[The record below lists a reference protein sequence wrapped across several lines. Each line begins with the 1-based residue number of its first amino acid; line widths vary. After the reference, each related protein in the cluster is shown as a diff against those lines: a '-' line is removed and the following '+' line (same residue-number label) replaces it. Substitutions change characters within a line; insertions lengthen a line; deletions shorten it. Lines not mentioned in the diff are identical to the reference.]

1 MILRINSKITID
13 TYEII
18 FLKSKINYTNI
29 FLTTRIVTS
38 SHTLKKILKN
48 LDQNLF
54 LEINRGTV
62 INKNYLKY
70 FSNDRDEAF
79 VTLDNNKTL
88 EISRRKFDTVSSN
101 LLNQSL
107 N

>member
-1 MILRINSKITID
+1 MNRIFKILFR
-13 TYEII
+13 
-18 FLKSKINYTNI
+18 
-29 FLTTRIVTS
+29 
-38 SHTLKKILKN
+38 LKKKKVFRKKRIAK
-48 LDQNLF
+48 
-54 LEINRGTV
+54 
-62 INKNYLKY
+62 NKNYLKY